1 VTVWVPQGVH
11 GYWFKAEPLPEE
23 FFAKHHAGF
32 IETIFAGGTEPA
44 LPGRPQS
51 PWRGG
56 GTAMPTWATQE
67 DIDHYRKAFSDP
79 ASHFHAISYYRYG
92 LPFHRVIPD
101 ESVESGE
108 RYESLSE
115 RTVAEMWLH
124 PEGMEQHPLY
134 ANYMD
139 YGPEDRQKRY
149 EGPTL
154 WMFARYGQPSERGG
168 TEAWEKPPTGNP
180 FVEQFPRYFP
190 DLRVRTVPAGHFF
203 AEEAPEATN
212 EALLAFLRE

>member
-1 VTVWVPQGVH
+1 V
-11 GYWFKAEPLPEE
+11 
-23 FFAKHHAGF
+23 AG
-32 IETIFAGGTEPA
+32 
-44 LPGRPQS
+44 
-51 PWRGG
+51 
-56 GTAMPTWATQE
+56 
-67 DIDHYRKAFSDP
+67 
-79 ASHFHAISYYRYG
+79 
-92 LPFHRVIPD
+92 
-101 ESVESGE
+101 
-108 RYESLSE
+108 
-115 RTVAEMWLH
+115 MWLH